1 MISRQLNQLSYPGG
15 IEFFLHL
22 FPQRPETK
30 DEIMF
35 QYCFPRL
42 DVNVTKGLNHLLKS
56 PFCVHPKTGQFFSC
70 YCSQCIRNYQMGRL
84 SSEKPVAKKYKADN
98 IRPQSSEQWEGF
110 NCCNLLLFLTVY
122 PLPCILFC
130 F

>member
-1 MISRQLNQLSYPGG
+1 MVSRQLNQLSYPGG

-22 FPQRPETK
+22 FLQRPETK

-56 PFCVHPKTGQFFSC
+56 PFCVHPKTGQLFFPATLYSAPLTN
-70 YCSQCIRNYQMGRL
+70 RWEDFPL
-84 SSEKPVAKKYKADN
+84 KY
-98 IRPQSSEQWEGF
+98 
-110 NCCNLLLFLTVY
+110 L
-122 PLPCILFC
+122 
-130 F
+130 